1 MDTVNKKSQTEMIGL
16 VILVVLIV
24 IGLVFYV
31 KFAIVDAK
39 PKADTSLDQQRAIF
53 IAGAIAKVY
62 LYENVS
68 LQDAVAMCDSGMS
81 DSCDKIKELLPKI
94 VKASLGSEYDV
105 AAVGKD
111 EKGFSFNASSKGKQV
126 IAVGEC
132 SFGTAGSYPFKSD
145 ITNKEYSLV
154 YKIC

>member
-1 MDTVNKKSQTEMIGL
+1 MNKKAQTEMIGL

-24 IGLVFYV
+24 LGLVFYL
-31 KFAIVDAK
+31 KFAVLDVK
-39 PKADTSLDQQRAIF
+39 PKLDTSLDQQRAIF

-68 LQDAVAMCDSGMS
+68 LQDAVAMCDFGVS
-81 DSCDKIKELLPKI
+81 DSCGKIKELVPKI
-94 VKASLGSEYDV
+94 VKVSLGGGYDV
-105 AAVGKD
+105 AVTDKD

-126 IAVGEC
+126 IAVGDC
-132 SFGTAGSYPFKSD
+132 RFGTAGSYPFKSD
-145 ITNKEYSLV
+145 ITSKEYSLM

>member
-1 MDTVNKKSQTEMIGL
+1 MKKAQTEMIGL

-24 IGLVFYV
+24 LGLVFYL
-31 KFAIVDAK
+31 KFAVLDVK
-39 PKADTSLDQQRAIF
+39 PKTDTSLDQQRAIF

-68 LQDAVAMCDSGMS
+68 LQNAVAMCDSGVT
-81 DSCDKIKELLPKI
+81 DSCDKIKELVPKI
-94 VKASLGSEYDV
+94 VKVSLGGEYDV
-105 AAVGKD
+105 AVTDKD

-132 SFGTAGSYPFKSD
+132 KFGTAGSYPFKSD
-145 ITNKEYSLV
+145 ITNKEYSLT
-154 YKIC
+154 YKLC

>member
-1 MDTVNKKSQTEMIGL
+1 MIGL

-24 IGLVFYV
+24 IGMLFYV
-31 KFAIVDAK
+31 KFALIPSK
-39 PKADTSLDQQRAIF
+39 PEKDTSLELQRAIF

-68 LQDAVAMCDSGMS
+68 LQDAVAMCDSGVI
-81 DSCDKIKELLPKI
+81 DSCDKIKELVPKI
-94 VKASLGSEYDV
+94 VKVSLGGEYEV
-105 AAVGKD
+105 AVHDKD
-111 EKGFSFNASSKGKQV
+111 MKGFSFNASSKGKQV

-132 SFGTAGSYPFKSD
+132 RFGTAGSYPFKSD
-145 ITNKEYSLV
+145 ITSKEYSLM